1 VIKPDQAPAGAA
13 RRILLDFT
21 YYDAYI
27 YVTATTSGPRAAD
40 RNVFLADLERQLH
53 QGNAAVA
60 LALTD
65 LDDLAAINQTHGRN
79 AGDAV
84 LMAWDRVLRTNI
96 PRGGSVARLGGD
108 EFAVV
113 LPGTSAEN
121 AVVLLEELRRH
132 LAGMS
137 FEGVAGAVT
146 SSAGVAANPPHG
158 TTADELYR
166 AAGEALMRAKR
177 DGRDR
182 VAMYVEE
189 KMVLKSNYYSKA
201 NLQRLAKLSAAS
213 DRTEASLLR
222 EALDD
227 LLDKHKD
234 AL

>member
-1 VIKPDQAPAGAA
+1 M
-13 RRILLDFT
+13 
-21 YYDAYI
+21 
-27 YVTATTSGPRAAD
+27 ATTALAQVTD
-40 RNVFLADLERQLH
+40 RSVFLTELEAQLH
-53 QGNAAVA
+53 HGSSCLA

-65 LDDLAAINQTHGRN
+65 LDNFAAINQSHGRGV
-79 AGDAV
+79 GDAV
-84 LMAWDRVLRTNI
+84 LMAWDRVLGANV
-96 PRGGSVARLGGD
+96 PNGALVARLGGD

-121 AVVLLEELRRH
+121 AIILLEELRRH
-132 LAGMS
+132 LAGKAI
-137 FEGVAGAVT
+137 EGVVDAVT
-146 SSAGVAANPPHG
+146 ASVGVAANPPHG
-158 TTADELYR
+158 TTAEQLYR

-201 NLQRLAKLSAAS
+201 NLERLAKLSAVS

-227 LLDKHKD
+227 LFDKHKD

>member
-1 VIKPDQAPAGAA
+1 MTTTTVRVTDRTMFLAGLEGQLHHGAA
-13 RRILLDFT
+13 
-21 YYDAYI
+21 
-27 YVTATTSGPRAAD
+27 P
-40 RNVFLADLERQLH
+40 
-53 QGNAAVA
+53 VA

-65 LDDLAAINQTHGRN
+65 LDGFTVINNTHGRD

-84 LMAWDRVLRTNI
+84 LAAWDRVLRANV
-96 PRGGSVARLGGD
+96 PREGSVARLGGD

-132 LAGMS
+132 LASMTI
-137 FEGVAGAVT
+137 EGVADAVHA
-146 SSAGVAANPPHG
+146 SVGVAANPPHG
-158 TTADELYR
+158 TTAQELHR

-189 KMVLKSNYYSKA
+189 KMTLKSNYYSKA
-201 NLQRLAKLSAAS
+201 NLERLAKLSAAT

>member
-1 VIKPDQAPAGAA
+1 M
-13 RRILLDFT
+13 
-21 YYDAYI
+21 
-27 YVTATTSGPRAAD
+27 ATTAVAPVTD
-40 RNVFLADLERQLH
+40 RNAFLAELEAQLH
-53 QGNAAVA
+53 RGSAAVA
-60 LALTD
+60 VALTD
-65 LDDLAAINQTHGRN
+65 LDDFAAINQTRGRDV
-79 AGDAV
+79 GDAV
-84 LMAWDRVLRTNI
+84 LIAWDRVLRANI
-96 PRGGSVARLGGD
+96 PPAGAVARLGGD

-132 LAGMS
+132 LAGMTV
-137 FEGVAGAVT
+137 EGVSGV
-146 SSAGVAANPPHG
+146 SASVGVAANPPHG
-158 TTADELYR
+158 TTAEDLYR

-182 VAMYVEE
+182 VALYIEE

-201 NLQRLAKLSAAS
+201 NLERLAKLSSAS

-222 EALDD
+222 QALDD

>member
-1 VIKPDQAPAGAA
+1 MGPA
-13 RRILLDFT
+13 
-21 YYDAYI
+21 
-27 YVTATTSGPRAAD
+27 VTD
-40 RNVFLADLERQLH
+40 RGSFLADLDGLLH
-53 QGNAAVA
+53 HGNAPLA

-65 LDDLAAINQTHGRN
+65 LDGFAAVNDSYGRD

-84 LMAWDRVLRTNI
+84 LAAWNRVLEANV
-96 PRGGSVARLGGD
+96 PNGGSVVRLGGD
-108 EFAVV
+108 EFVVV

-121 AVVLLEELRRH
+121 AVVLLEEVRGH
-132 LAGMS
+132 FSSMS
-137 FEGVAGAVT
+137 LEGIPVALSA
-146 SSAGVAANPPHG
+146 SAGIAANPPHG
-158 TTADELYR
+158 TTAEELWR

-182 VAMYVEE
+182 VALHIEE

-201 NLQRLAKLSAAS
+201 NLERLAKLSSAT

-227 LLDKHKD
+227 LLYKHRD

>member
-1 VIKPDQAPAGAA
+1 M
-13 RRILLDFT
+13 
-21 YYDAYI
+21 
-27 YVTATTSGPRAAD
+27 ATTSLTPVTD
-40 RNVFLADLERQLH
+40 RSIFLAELEAQLH
-53 QGNAAVA
+53 QGAAALA

-65 LDDLAAINQTHGRN
+65 LDDFAAINQAHGHD

-84 LMAWDRVLRTNI
+84 LMAWERVLRANI

-113 LPGTSAEN
+113 LPATSAEN
-121 AVVLLEELRRH
+121 AVVLLEEVRRH
-132 LAGMS
+132 FAGMAI
-137 FEGVAGAVT
+137 EGVAAVV
-146 SSAGVAANPPHG
+146 SASAGIAASPPHG
-158 TTADELYR
+158 TTAGELYR

-201 NLQRLAKLSAAS
+201 NLERLAKLSSAT

-227 LLDKHKD
+227 LLDKHKH

>member
-1 VIKPDQAPAGAA
+1 MAITTGPA
-13 RRILLDFT
+13 
-21 YYDAYI
+21 
-27 YVTATTSGPRAAD
+27 VTD
-40 RNVFLADLERQLH
+40 RGSFLADLDGLLH
-53 QGNAAVA
+53 HGNAPLA

-65 LDDLAAINQTHGRN
+65 LDGFAAVNDSYGRD

-84 LMAWDRVLRTNI
+84 LVAWNRVLEANV
-96 PRGGSVARLGGD
+96 PDGGSVVRLGGD
-108 EFAVV
+108 EFVVV

-121 AVVLLEELRRH
+121 AVVLLEEVRGH
-132 LAGMS
+132 FSSMS
-137 FEGVAGAVT
+137 VEGIPVALSA
-146 SSAGVAANPPHG
+146 SAGIAANPPHG
-158 TTADELYR
+158 TTAEELWR

-182 VAMYVEE
+182 VALHIEE

-201 NLQRLAKLSAAS
+201 NLERLAKLSSAT

-227 LLDKHKD
+227 LLYKHRD

>member
-1 VIKPDQAPAGAA
+1 M
-13 RRILLDFT
+13 
-21 YYDAYI
+21 
-27 YVTATTSGPRAAD
+27 ATTSVPRVTE
-40 RNVFLADLERQLH
+40 RNVFFAELKGHLH
-53 QGNAAVA
+53 QGSAALA

-65 LDDLAAINQTHGRN
+65 LDNFAAINLAHGRD

-84 LMAWDRVLRTNI
+84 LMAWHRVLRTNI

-121 AVVLLEELRRH
+121 AVVLLEEMRRH
-132 LAGMS
+132 LAGMAV
-137 FEGVAGAVT
+137 EGVAGTV
-146 SSAGVAANPPHG
+146 SASVGVAANPPHG
-158 TTADELYR
+158 TTAEELHR
-166 AAGEALMRAKR
+166 AAGDALMRAKR

-189 KMVLKSNYYSKA
+189 KMTLKSNYYSKA
-201 NLQRLAKLSAAS
+201 NLERLAKLSSAT

>member
-1 VIKPDQAPAGAA
+1 MAITTGPA
-13 RRILLDFT
+13 
-21 YYDAYI
+21 
-27 YVTATTSGPRAAD
+27 VTD
-40 RNVFLADLERQLH
+40 RGSFLADLDGLLH
-53 QGNAAVA
+53 HGNAPLA

-65 LDDLAAINQTHGRN
+65 LDGFAAVNDSYGRD

-84 LMAWDRVLRTNI
+84 LVAWNRVLEANV
-96 PRGGSVARLGGD
+96 PNGGSVVRLGGD
-108 EFAVV
+108 EFVVV

-121 AVVLLEELRRH
+121 AVVLLEEVRGH
-132 LAGMS
+132 FSSMS
-137 FEGVAGAVT
+137 LEGIPVALSA
-146 SSAGVAANPPHG
+146 SAGIAANPPHG
-158 TTADELYR
+158 TTAEELWR

-182 VAMYVEE
+182 VALHIEE

-201 NLQRLAKLSAAS
+201 NLERLAKLSSAT

-227 LLDKHKD
+227 LLYKHRD

>member
-1 VIKPDQAPAGAA
+1 MATMAPAAA
-13 RRILLDFT
+13 T
-21 YYDAYI
+21 
-27 YVTATTSGPRAAD
+27 D
-40 RNVFLADLERQLH
+40 RTVFLAGLDGQLH
-53 QGNAAVA
+53 AGSAALA

-65 LDDLAAINQTHGRN
+65 LDDFAAINQARGRE

-84 LMAWDRVLRTNI
+84 LTAWDRVLRANI

-132 LAGMS
+132 LAGMTV
-137 FEGVAGAVT
+137 EGVADAV
-146 SSAGVAANPPHG
+146 SVSVGIAANPPHG
-158 TTADELYR
+158 TTAGELYR

-177 DGRDR
+177 HGRDR

-201 NLQRLAKLSAAS
+201 NLERLAKLSSAS